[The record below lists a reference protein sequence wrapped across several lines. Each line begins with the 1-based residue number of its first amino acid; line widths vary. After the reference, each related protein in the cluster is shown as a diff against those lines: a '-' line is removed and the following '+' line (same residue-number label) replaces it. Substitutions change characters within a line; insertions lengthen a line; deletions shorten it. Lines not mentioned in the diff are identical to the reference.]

1 MLENITP
8 YIPWILC
15 GMLFVVFLILSLKSI
30 IKRRSS
36 QHARNSTL
44 MPEYAN
50 TANRTSVGGSPQTS
64 QNSDIELNQNLSIM
78 KSALQDITN
87 QLQGIRVL
95 LEEITYIL
103 QNQEGNRIDQ
113 PNSSIHHNRINHAQ
127 NQDYREPNEILNEN
141 MGQEIPTFYPK
152 DEEEGIQDVQSDMDE
167 QISPVLAE
175 FCEIYNTNQQ
185 KALQS
190 HYKTHFR
197 FGVVNALDRIQ
208 KHDEPAFFENAPNGK
223 YLAFHIQEEDIYAVV
238 PIYDLIL
245 DHKSY
250 GPGGFG
256 EVFDCPDFDSKNRYR
271 VKVVQP
277 AFFEP
282 DYAKENW
289 TLMDKGKLALIEI

>member
-1 MLENITP
+1 MLENITA

-15 GMLFVVFLILSLKSI
+15 GILFLVVLIFFVRGNVKRKADPQGYNSSLT
-30 IKRRSS
+30 
-36 QHARNSTL
+36 Q
-44 MPEYAN
+44 EN
-50 TANRTSVGGSPQTS
+50 TNPANRTSVGGPPQTS
-64 QNSDIELNQNLSIM
+64 QNSVRELNQNISDI
-78 KSALQDITN
+78 KSNLRIVIDEIQSVRDVLYQIVDILQDQDRNRLNNLSTSNKQNRIESEHNQDMRLQNELLEQNTN
-87 QLQGIRVL
+87 QNIPPFLP
-95 LEEITYIL
+95 ENEKDYT
-103 QNQEGNRIDQ
+103 QNVE
-113 PNSSIHHNRINHAQ
+113 
-127 NQDYREPNEILNEN
+127 
-141 MGQEIPTFYPK
+141 
-152 DEEEGIQDVQSDMDE
+152 SDMNE

-208 KHDEPAFFENAPNGK
+208 KQDEPASFQNVPNGK

-245 DHKSY
+245 DHRSY

-277 AFFEP
+277 AIFEP